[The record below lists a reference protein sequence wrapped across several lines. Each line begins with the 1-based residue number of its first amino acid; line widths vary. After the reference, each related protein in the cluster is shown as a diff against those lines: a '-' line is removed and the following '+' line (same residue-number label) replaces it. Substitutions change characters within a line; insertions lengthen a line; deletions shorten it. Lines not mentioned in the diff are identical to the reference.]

1 MKCQIALHRDPG
13 AQEPESPSA
22 AVVVEVRLDALT
34 LPVERLMVK
43 AGVLDTALI
52 PVALI
57 PLLRAEIVSV
67 SAISIPTTVVAGSWR
82 WHGVSRPEAWW
93 VWPLRAPRV
102 SAVQTQQ
109 PSRPTSRSRN
119 RISSG

>member
-1 MKCQIALHRDPG
+1 MKFQVTSRRDPV

-43 AGVLDTALI
+43 AGVVETALI

-57 PLLRAEIVSV
+57 PLLRAPLLRAPLIPLLLAPLIPLLRAEAVPI
-67 SAISIPTTVVAGSWR
+67 SAISIATTVVAACVAARS
-82 WHGVSRPEAWW
+82 PTPW
-93 VWPLRAPRV
+93 V
-102 SAVQTQQ
+102 
-109 PSRPTSRSRN
+109 
-119 RISSG
+119 G